1 MLNQDVLDIWTAEKD
16 VNVEVKLL
24 MIKYMSL
31 QSIKVLPTSGKLK
44 IKIIPHHT
52 NQKTN
57 LRLNI
62 IVEVTCKHT
71 TIFKETTKKLQS

>member
-1 MLNQDVLDIWTAEKD
+1 
-16 VNVEVKLL
+16 
-24 MIKYMSL
+24 MSL